1 MEAVFS
7 SACAQAVLRYLQD
20 VYRVAPEFLWAKFPN
35 NAALRHPDTRKW
47 FGALINLPRQTLHL
61 PGQGRVDIL
70 DLKCDPLLIGSL
82 LDGRR
87 YLPAYHMNKE
97 HWMTLLLDG
106 SIPEQ
111 EIFPLIDLSY
121 QITAGRRQRPGAC
134 RHQESSL

>member
-97 HWMTLLLDG
+97 HWITLTLDG
-106 SIPEQ
+106 AVPQ
-111 EIFPLIDLSY
+111 DKLAALIGMSFDL
-121 QITAGRRQRPGAC
+121 TTKKRRALRQGEE
-134 RHQESSL
+134 HGNV